1 MDLESESSELES
13 VEDNELTT
21 TTIIPTTTPD
31 RAFNHGDGDGD
42 NSKINAN
49 GSCSNGIIH
58 DMGTNG
64 NGDTNTL
71 PHDGEVKE
79 GVGIEQVGNSEKSPP
94 STAISPVG
102 GSPPTKGFGLKKWR
116 RIRRDVVKDASAD
129 ADNSKVLKRVFS
141 GAVNPAKPTNL
152 KPVEVMQN
160 SDGSIGSANLFRNV
174 ALGDAFVTHGSS
186 LEPRFVVASAFPA
199 GMDSE
204 NSEDRSSKS
213 TAASA
218 PRVRHGLPTVSGYA
232 WDKNRVNSLS
242 GKGVGSSAQ
251 RVQQGKGWVENG
263 KKPRGERVKIEK
275 ENSHSSME
283 SDSRSSNFVFMQGDY
298 SLTSN
303 GKQSGRSMIYDG
315 ENSDE
320 AHEGEQQLGREV
332 HSGYGQENVEDVS
345 EDELAAEASW
355 TDKGEKRVDHRPSED
370 QDQWVESIL
379 SLQSVQKALENEVK
393 KLGEIGK
400 VSSVVEV
407 SSLAD
412 PEIHESSLYEK
423 LDSES
428 FKESSSLEF
437 QVLSLTQNVKY
448 LESSLEL
455 AKAMLEMKEVMIAE
469 LEASLNG
476 DKSPKE
482 ESGRT
487 TELQQEKSREI
498 ENEIEGLFM
507 QKIEVEI
514 KCLALT
520 RSLQKLRVAA
530 GDQITLFEEQQALAG
545 EQVQMLNKLGKAEI
559 KAASLKKQAEQLEK
573 YCGDVLGNEEVVKMR
588 SQVCEVTACFFTEL
602 ILLILVFWLLVFQLS
617 TSSGG
622 QRLNII
628 FSRRTLSPVWG
639 VGVEDGA
646 VVVTKFLIFVVALEN
661 TIRAHK
667 NR

>member
-1 MDLESESSELES
+1 MDLESESPALES

-31 RAFNHGDGDGD
+31 CPLNHGDGDGGDD
-42 NSKINAN
+42 NSKIKAN

-58 DMGTNG
+58 DMGANG

-79 GVGIEQVGNSEKSPP
+79 GVGSEQVGNSGNSSP
-94 STAISPVG
+94 STAISPAG

-116 RIRRDVVKDASAD
+116 RIRRDVVKDASPD

-141 GAVNPAKPTNL
+141 GAVNQAEPTKL

-160 SDGSIGSANLFRNV
+160 SDGSFGSANLFRNV
-174 ALGDAFVTHGSS
+174 ALGDAFVTRGSS
-186 LEPRFVVASAFPA
+186 LESIFMVASAFAA

-213 TAASA
+213 STAASA
-218 PRVRHGLPTVSGYA
+218 PRVRHDLPAVSGYA
-232 WDKNRVNSLS
+232 RDKNRVKSLS

-251 RVQQGKGWVENG
+251 QVQQGKGWVENG

-283 SDSRSSNFVFMQGDY
+283 SDSRSSNFVFMQGDC
-298 SLTSN
+298 SVTSN

-320 AHEGEQQLGREV
+320 AHAGEQQFSGDV
-332 HSGYGQENVEDVS
+332 HTGYGQENVGEVEDVS

-355 TDKGEKRVDHRPSED
+355 TDKGETRVDHRPSAD

-379 SLQSVQKALENEVK
+379 SLQSVQKALENEVQ

-400 VSSVVEV
+400 VSSVVED

-412 PEIHESSLYEK
+412 PEIHESSLSDK
-423 LDSES
+423 FDSES

-455 AKAMLEMKEVMIAE
+455 TKAMLKMKETIVAE

-482 ESGRT
+482 ESVST
-487 TELQQEKSREI
+487 AELQQEKSREL
-498 ENEIEGLFM
+498 ENELEGLFK
-507 QKIEVEI
+507 QKIEAEI

-520 RSLQKLRVAA
+520 RNLQKLRVAA
-530 GDQITLFEEQQALAG
+530 GDQIALFEEQQAMAG
-545 EQVQMLNKLGKAEI
+545 EQVQMLNKLGEAEI

-573 YCGDVLGNEEVVKMR
+573 YCGDVLGTEEVFKMQ
-588 SQVCEVTACFFTEL
+588 SKVCEVTACFFIQL
-602 ILLILVFWLLVFQLS
+602 ILLFLVFWLLVSQLS
-617 TSSGG
+617 PSSG
-622 QRLNII
+622 
-628 FSRRTLSPVWG
+628 
-639 VGVEDGA
+639 
-646 VVVTKFLIFVVALEN
+646 VVAP
-661 TIRAHK
+661 T
-667 NR
+667 

>member
-1 MDLESESSELES
+1 MDLESESSALES

-21 TTIIPTTTPD
+21 TIPTITPD
-31 RAFNHGDGDGD
+31 CASNHGDGDGDGD

-58 DMGTNG
+58 DM
-64 NGDTNTL
+64 
-71 PHDGEVKE
+71 E
-79 GVGIEQVGNSEKSPP
+79 GVGIEQVGNSGKSPS
-94 STAISPVG
+94 STAISPAV

-141 GAVNPAKPTNL
+141 GAVNPAKQINL
-152 KPVEVMQN
+152 NPVEVLQN
-160 SDGSIGSANLFRNV
+160 SDGSVGSANLFRNV

-186 LEPRFVVASAFPA
+186 LESRFVVESAFPA

-213 TAASA
+213 STAASA
-218 PRVRHGLPTVSGYA
+218 PRVRHDLHTVSGYS
-232 WDKNRVNSLS
+232 WDRNRVKSLS

-251 RVQQGKGWVENG
+251 RVQQGKEWVENG

-298 SLTSN
+298 SVTSN

-320 AHEGEQQLGREV
+320 AHEGEQQFSGEP
-332 HSGYGQENVEDVS
+332 HSGYGQENAEDVS

-355 TDKGEKRVDHRPSED
+355 TDKGEKRADHQPSAD

-400 VSSVVEV
+400 VSDVVEV

-428 FKESSSLEF
+428 FKESSSMEL
-437 QVLSLTQNVKY
+437 QVLSLTQN
-448 LESSLEL
+448 
-455 AKAMLEMKEVMIAE
+455 
-469 LEASLNG
+469 
-476 DKSPKE
+476 SPKE
-482 ESGRT
+482 ESASA
-487 TELQQEKSREI
+487 TELQPEKSREI
-498 ENEIEGLFM
+498 EKEIE
-507 QKIEVEI
+507 VS
-514 KCLALT
+514 ALT

-530 GDQITLFEEQQALAG
+530 GDPITLFENNRPWLVVEMQS
-545 EQVQMLNKLGKAEI
+545 KAC
-559 KAASLKKQAEQLEK
+559 K
-573 YCGDVLGNEEVVKMR
+573 
-588 SQVCEVTACFFTEL
+588 VTACFFTEL
-602 ILLILVFWLLVFQLS
+602 ILLILVFWLLVLRLS
-617 TSSGG
+617 TSSG
-622 QRLNII
+622 
-628 FSRRTLSPVWG
+628 V
-639 VGVEDGA
+639 
-646 VVVTKFLIFVVALEN
+646 FVP
-661 TIRAHK
+661 T
-667 NR
+667 

>member
-1 MDLESESSELES
+1 MDLESESSALES

-21 TTIIPTTTPD
+21 TIPTITPD
-31 RAFNHGDGDGD
+31 CASNHGDGDGD

-64 NGDTNTL
+64 NDDTNTL
-71 PHDGEVKE
+71 PHDGEFKE
-79 GVGIEQVGNSEKSPP
+79 GVGIEQVGKSPS
-94 STAISPVG
+94 STAISPAG

-141 GAVNPAKPTNL
+141 GAVNPAKQINL
-152 KPVEVMQN
+152 NPVEVLQN
-160 SDGSIGSANLFRNV
+160 SDGSVGSANLFRNV

-186 LEPRFVVASAFPA
+186 LESRFVVESAFPA

-213 TAASA
+213 STAASA
-218 PRVRHGLPTVSGYA
+218 PRVRHDLPTVSGYS
-232 WDKNRVNSLS
+232 WDRNRVKSLS
-242 GKGVGSSAQ
+242 GKGVGSSSQ
-251 RVQQGKGWVENG
+251 RVQQGKEWVENG

-298 SLTSN
+298 SVTSN

-320 AHEGEQQLGREV
+320 AHEGEQQFSGEP
-332 HSGYGQENVEDVS
+332 HSGYGQENAEDVS

-355 TDKGEKRVDHRPSED
+355 TDKGEKRADHRPSAD

-400 VSSVVEV
+400 VSDVVEV

-412 PEIHESSLYEK
+412 PEIHGSSLYEK

-428 FKESSSLEF
+428 FKESSSMEL

-455 AKAMLEMKEVMIAE
+455 AKAKLKMKEVMVAE

-482 ESGRT
+482 ESASA

-498 ENEIEGLFM
+498 EKEIEGLFM
-507 QKIEVEI
+507 QKIEAEI

-530 GDQITLFEEQQALAG
+530 GDPITLFEEQQALAG
-545 EQVQMLNKLGKAEI
+545 EQVQMLNKLGEAEI
-559 KAASLKKQAEQLEK
+559 KAASLKKQAVELEK
-573 YCGDVLGNEEVVKMR
+573 Y
-588 SQVCEVTACFFTEL
+588 
-602 ILLILVFWLLVFQLS
+602 
-617 TSSGG
+617 
-622 QRLNII
+622 
-628 FSRRTLSPVWG
+628 
-639 VGVEDGA
+639 
-646 VVVTKFLIFVVALEN
+646 LEMF
-661 TIRAHK
+661 
-667 NR
+667 